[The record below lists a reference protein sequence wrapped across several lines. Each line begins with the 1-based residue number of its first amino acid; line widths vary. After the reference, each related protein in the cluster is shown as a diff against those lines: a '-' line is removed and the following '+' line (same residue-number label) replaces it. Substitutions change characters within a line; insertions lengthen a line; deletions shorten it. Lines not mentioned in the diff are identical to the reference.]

1 MTPSM
6 KNVVFDSHAILKFA
20 QDEAGADKVEELLK
34 ASEDGKI
41 RAFINEINLGEVYYI
56 TIRRLGVESAGR
68 FLEQFTTLAIERVS
82 PSWEIIESASQIK
95 ADFAVSYADC
105 FATAT
110 ALKYNAVIVTGDP
123 EFKKIEHK
131 VDIDWI

>member
-6 KNVVFDSHAILKFA
+6 KSVVFDSHAILRFA

-34 ASEDGKI
+34 ASEDGRI
-41 RAFINEINLGEVYYI
+41 RAFINEINLGEVYCI
-56 TIRRLGVESAGR
+56 TIRKLGVESAMR
-68 FLEQFTTLAIERVS
+68 FLEQFTTLAIERV
-82 PSWEIIESASQIK
+82 PASWEIIESASQIK
-95 ADFAVSYADC
+95 ADYAVSYADC

-110 ALKYNAVIVTGDP
+110 ALKYNALIVTGDP

-131 VDIDWI
+131 VEIHWI